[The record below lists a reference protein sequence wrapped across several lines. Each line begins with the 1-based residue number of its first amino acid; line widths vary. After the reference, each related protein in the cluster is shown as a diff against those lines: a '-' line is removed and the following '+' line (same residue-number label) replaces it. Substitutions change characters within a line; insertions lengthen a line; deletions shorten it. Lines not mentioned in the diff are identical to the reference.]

1 MELKESLV
9 LVTAEP
15 TSSTVEAYLSKDTG
29 MLNA

>member
-15 TSSTVEAYLSKDTG
+15 TFGVEAYLSKDTG
-29 MLNA
+29 TLNA